1 MSRHVETSV
10 NMAQRAIIF
19 GHLGVGIVERSQQVV
34 ILPGVFLVRKNII
47 TKFGL
52 CTLAPKTDIMLKMM

>member
-1 MSRHVETSV
+1 
-10 NMAQRAIIF
+10 MAQRAIIF